1 MESSSSELSDV
12 TWEESA
18 TIFKYMSSRL
28 TELDAGVVLADLVTL
43 LVGEEHV
50 GRETALG
57 GVGVWIASALATMEV
72 HMIVDSPFL
81 RLPPALS
88 ALADLRLVAASLG
101 MVMRLVSARTCQ

>member
-1 MESSSSELSDV
+1 MKSESTHGLVGGLLVLVALLVGSSLGLIGGLLLLRELLPLVAEELSDV

-72 HMIVDSPFL
+72 
-81 RLPPALS
+81 
-88 ALADLRLVAASLG
+88 
-101 MVMRLVSARTCQ
+101 